1 MREILLMKETD
12 KIAQKAAKK
21 EAKAAQK
28 LAKKQHQVIETPA
41 AGDNALTEREISA
54 AEKKVAL
61 ERWRTWFAAAGVLI
75 ALLSLL
81 VLFLQKC

>member
-1 MREILLMKETD
+1 MQETLLMKETD
-12 KIAQKAAKK
+12 KIAKK

-28 LAKKQHQVIETPA
+28 LAKKQHQVIEIPP
-41 AGDNALTEREISA
+41 AGDKVLAEREISA

-61 ERWRTWFAAAGVLI
+61 ERWRTGIAAVGVLV

-81 VLFLQKC
+81 VMYLKSR